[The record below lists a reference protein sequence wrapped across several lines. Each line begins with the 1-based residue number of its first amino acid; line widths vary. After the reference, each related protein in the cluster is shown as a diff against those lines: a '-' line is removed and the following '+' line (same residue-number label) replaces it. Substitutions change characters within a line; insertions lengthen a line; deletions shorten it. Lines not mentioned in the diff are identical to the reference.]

1 MPARTIELI
10 PAKLPPKGTAELVVD
25 AEHHRRVV
33 IEGILRATVSLDIAT
48 ADFKAMLVP
57 MRRGGND
64 APSIVEVFRRLA
76 ARGVEIRLLHA
87 GTPSAP
93 ALRELKGALPSNL
106 AIRRCPR
113 LHAKAVIVDTRA
125 MYLGSANL
133 TGAGL

>member
-1 MPARTIELI
+1 MRTRTVELI
-10 PAKLPPKGTAELVVD
+10 AAKSPPQGTAELVVD

-113 LHAKAVIVDTRA
+113 LHAKP
-125 MYLGSANL
+125 
-133 TGAGL
+133 